1 MRGSIRAESAQSVT
15 FVELFFDLVFVFAV
29 TQLTVLTAHD
39 LTPDGILRSILL
51 GWLIWWAWTQFTWTL
66 NPADTTHPLVR
77 VITLAATGLALVMA
91 ASVPRAFAEDALWF
105 AVPYVLVRVLGLWLQ
120 VQVELERAGA
130 SHAGV
135 IRWAALSAI
144 GLVLVL
150 IGAVADPSLRP
161 WIWLLAVLA
170 DLVAAGIAG
179 RNTVWDLNP
188 AHLSE
193 RHGLFVII
201 AIGESLI
208 VAGST
213 VANDERSTALAA
225 AAAAAIV
232 VACLLWWTYFGWLKD
247 ALEHSYATAPPERNG
262 PLARDAFSLAH
273 FPLIAGIV
281 GFAVALEEIG
291 AHPEEPA
298 PAAVLASLGIGVTLF
313 VASSALSLRLC
324 GGNLLRARLAILV
337 VMLVG
342 LVLAAPLPPVWPLVV
357 VSVALLAIVLI
368 EGAGPDVAPLRGAR
382 GRVAPRGLAH
392 QGSPLAALAFR
403 ERTQSRAG
411 VRLTG
416 SIRARRPAR
425 RAWHARSPRPC
436 PHG

>member
-1 MRGSIRAESAQSVT
+1 MRAASAQSVT

-66 NPADTTHPLVR
+66 NPADTTHSTVR
-77 VITLAATGLALVMA
+77 IITLAATGVALVMA
-91 ASVPRAFAEDALWF
+91 ASVPRAFADDALWF
-105 AVPYVLVRVLGLWLQ
+105 AGPYVLVRLLGLGLQ
-120 VQVELERAGA
+120 VWVDRERVDDG

-135 IRWAALSAI
+135 VRWAGLSTI

-150 IGAVADPSLRP
+150 VGAVLDPTLRP
-161 WIWLLAVLA
+161 WVWLLAIVA
-170 DLVAAGIAG
+170 DVVAAVIAG

-208 VAGST
+208 VAGT
-213 VANDERSTALAA
+213 AVANDERSFALAS

-232 VACLLWWTYFGWLKD
+232 VAALLWWTYFGWLKE
-247 ALEHSYATAPPERNG
+247 ALEDAYAAAPPERNG
-262 PLARDAFSLAH
+262 PLARDAFSLGH
-273 FPLIAGIV
+273 FPLVAGIV

-291 AHPEEPA
+291 LHPDEPA
-298 PAAVLASLGIGVTLF
+298 PAAVLASLGVGVALF
-313 VASSALSLRLC
+313 VASSAVSLRVC
-324 GGNLLRARLAILV
+324 GGPLLVRRLAILS

-342 LVLAAPLPPVWPLVV
+342 LIVVAPMAPVWPLTVV
-357 VSVALLAIVLI
+357 AVALLTIVLM
-368 EGAGPDVAPLRGAR
+368 EGSGPATEPAPHA
-382 GRVAPRGLAH
+382 V
-392 QGSPLAALAFR
+392 SAA
-403 ERTQSRAG
+403 
-411 VRLTG
+411 
-416 SIRARRPAR
+416 
-425 RAWHARSPRPC
+425 
-436 PHG
+436 

>member
-1 MRGSIRAESAQSVT
+1 MRAASAQSVT

-66 NPADTTHPLVR
+66 NPADTTHSTVR
-77 VITLAATGLALVMA
+77 IITLAATGVALVMA
-91 ASVPRAFAEDALWF
+91 ASVPRAFADDALWF
-105 AVPYVLVRVLGLWLQ
+105 AGPYVLVRVLGLGLQ
-120 VQVELERAGA
+120 VWVDRERVDDG

-135 IRWAALSAI
+135 LRWVGMSTI

-150 IGAVADPSLRP
+150 IGAVLDPSLRP
-161 WIWLLAVLA
+161 WVWLLAIFA
-170 DLVAAGIAG
+170 DVVAAAVAG

-208 VAGST
+208 VAGT
-213 VANDERSTALAA
+213 AVANDERSAALAA

-232 VACLLWWTYFGWLKD
+232 VASLLWWTYFGWLKD
-247 ALEHSYATAPPERNG
+247 ALEHRYASAPPERNG

-291 AHPEEPA
+291 LHPDEPA
-298 PAAVLASLGIGVTLF
+298 SAAVLASLGVGVALF
-313 VASSALSLRLC
+313 VTSSAVSLRLC
-324 GGNLLRARLAILV
+324 GGPLLVPRLAILP

-342 LVLAAPLPPVWPLVV
+342 LIVVAPMAPVWPLAIVA
-357 VSVALLAIVLI
+357 VALLAIVLI
-368 EGAGPDVAPLRGAR
+368 ERSGPATESTHVVA
-382 GRVAPRGLAH
+382 
-392 QGSPLAALAFR
+392 SP
-403 ERTQSRAG
+403 
-411 VRLTG
+411 
-416 SIRARRPAR
+416 
-425 RAWHARSPRPC
+425 
-436 PHG
+436 